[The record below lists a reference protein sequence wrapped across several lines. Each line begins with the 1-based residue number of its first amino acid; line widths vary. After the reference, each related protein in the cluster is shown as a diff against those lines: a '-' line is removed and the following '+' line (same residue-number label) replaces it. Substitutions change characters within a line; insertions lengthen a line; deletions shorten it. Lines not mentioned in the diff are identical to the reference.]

1 MGSIRLDYKMKTTIS
16 DVYMYNDD
24 AEVAF
29 KEWLDS
35 RIPGDITL
43 TKELSVSPAVS
54 CEVGLNYLDESH
66 DLFISVRVTTS
77 DDRKNDYD
85 YDDLLI
91 PLDNN
96 ALLDEIENTVLPEYI
111 DMFNQECSVVFPT
124 ANGEFKN
131 YITFLDD
138 RFYTAV
144 YGDIKFDTVPVTA
157 TAYQIVDFEEYF

>member
-1 MGSIRLDYKMKTTIS
+1 MGSIRFDYRMKTTIS

-29 KEWLDS
+29 REWLDS
-35 RIPGDITL
+35 RIPSDITFTKDL
-43 TKELSVSPAVS
+43 TISPAIS
-54 CEVGLNYLDESH
+54 CEVGLDYLDESH

-77 DDRKNDYD
+77 DDRKDDYD
-85 YDDLLI
+85 YDDLL
-91 PLDNN
+91 DNN
-96 ALLDEIENTVLPEYI
+96 VLLDEIENTVLPEYI
-111 DMFNQECSVVFPT
+111 DMFNHECGVVFPT
-124 ANGEFKN
+124 ANGEFKD

-138 RFYTAV
+138 RFYAAV

>member
-1 MGSIRLDYKMKTTIS
+1 MGSIRFDYRMRTTIS

-35 RIPGDITL
+35 RIPSDITL
-43 TKELSVSPAVS
+43 TKDLTVSPAIS

-77 DDRKNDYD
+77 DDRKDDYD
-85 YDDLLI
+85 YDDL
-91 PLDNN
+91 LDNN
-96 ALLDEIENTVLPEYI
+96 ALLDEIETTVLPEYI

-124 ANGEFKN
+124 ANGEFKD
-131 YITFLDD
+131 YITFLND

-144 YGDIKFDTVPVTA
+144 YGDTKFDAVPVTA
-157 TAYQIVDFEEYF
+157 TAYQIIDFEEYF